1 MTVDIHRK
9 HVLCI
14 IYLDNRDRW
23 TPFCVTSAR
32 GGGCCALKYY
42 IVRRRVG
49 CYHSEG
55 SEKQKYDS
63 FFVHF
68 RHIIVVTLRLYF
80 ILFFFFPL
88 MRITFWCVYF
98 IYIHKLFDLHQA
110 WAPHL
115 AHLSHSH
122 RTRGF
127 VIILYSGSE
136 EHTYKYITYTII
148 PEK

>member
-80 ILFFFFPL
+80 ILFFFPTYENNVL
-88 MRITFWCVYF
+88 MRVFHLYTQVVWPPSGVGTTSR
-98 IYIHKLFDLHQA
+98 
-110 WAPHL
+110 AP
-115 AHLSHSH
+115 LSFTSH
-122 RTRGF
+122 TRF
-127 VIILYSGSE
+127 RYNII
-136 EHTYKYITYTII
+136 
-148 PEK
+148 

>member
-1 MTVDIHRK
+1 MYY
-9 HVLCI
+9 VL
-14 IYLDNRDRW
+14 YLDNRDRW
-23 TPFCVTSAR
+23 TPFCVISAR

-42 IVRRRVG
+42 IVRRRGLLSFGGKRKTKIWFIFRTFQTHYCCCITFVFL
-49 CYHSEG
+49 
-55 SEKQKYDS
+55 S
-63 FFVHF
+63 FFF
-68 RHIIVVTLRLYF
+68 L
-80 ILFFFFPL
+80 FFFPL

-136 EHTYKYITYTII
+136 EHTYNITHTII